1 MLRLGQKLTWLKL
14 RTAPVLL
21 LRQSGRRTFNSY
33 SALAK
38 TSIASPEGAKNQ
50 VLGTQ

>member
-38 TSIASPEGAKNQ
+38 TSIVPEGAKNQ
-50 VLGTQ
+50 IIGTQ